1 MTLLRKLAP
10 MALSIRGALLGVVA
24 VLSLLAAAMAG
35 LHALNAWSV
44 LRQAEEA
51 QAEDRAANR
60 FAAGLHDLLLE
71 RLFTGTALQAPG
83 PMPAEA
89 RQRMEQHR
97 AGNRAALRAEGLPAA
112 ASLPGG
118 AALLEN
124 FRTALRDADAVRQQ
138 ADLALGLPRDQRQA
152 AAIQPFVPTMSRLLE
167 ASTRLWA
174 AYAHDAAGEDAVL
187 TRLATLKEIGW
198 RMREAAGFELGL
210 VGVSISGER
219 PLEQG
224 QLTQIAAMRSR
235 IDALWSQVENL
246 APASDPAT
254 HPALRAAFETIRQQY
269 FEGFRRRVDEAVRRG
284 AEAPGGRYGMTGR
297 EWIEGANPMVGTLLL
312 VRDAAGTASEAHM
325 EALVDAKRAALA
337 FSAGAALLVLL
348 VAVGAVWIVLRR
360 VTAPLAGLAAATERL
375 GAGELET
382 PIPGMDRGD
391 EVGAVARALGS
402 LRDGSR
408 RARELEA
415 AAAADRAARE
425 ARHQAIERE
434 TGGFGDAAAGIM
446 ARLGDSA
453 TALRQAADAM
463 ASGVASA
470 GQAAATTAE
479 GAERNAANLASV
491 AAATEELTASIGEIS
506 RQVASAAGMARE
518 ADERARSTNATVLS
532 LAEAA
537 AQIGDVVR
545 LIGEIAG
552 QTNLL
557 ALNATI
563 EAARAG
569 DAGKGFAVV
578 ASEVK
583 TLAGQTAKATEQIS
597 AQIGAIQS
605 ATDLAVSAIK
615 EVGGSIARVS
625 EVATAIAAAVEEQG
639 SATREIAGSVQ
650 VVAQQNE
657 EATRM
662 MQQVQAAVRS
672 SEAQAQ
678 AVQATG
684 DGVSAASDELRGRV
698 DRFLAAVRAA

>member
-1 MTLLRKLAP
+1 MSFLRQPAP
-10 MALSIRGALLGVVA
+10 MALSIRAALLGVVA
-24 VLSLLAAAMAG
+24 ALSLLASGLAG

-44 LRQAEEA
+44 LRQAEKA

-71 RLFTGTALQAPG
+71 RLLTGTALTAPA
-83 PMPAEA
+83 PMPAET
-89 RQRMEQHR
+89 RQRMERHR
-97 AGNRAALRAEGLPAA
+97 NANREALQEQGLPAA

-118 AALLEN
+118 ALLLEN
-124 FRTALRDADAVRQQ
+124 FRNALRDAEAIRQQ
-138 ADLALGLPRDQRQA
+138 ADQALGVPRDQRPLP
-152 AAIQPFVPTMSRLLE
+152 AIQPYVPTMSRLLE

-210 VGVSISGER
+210 VGVAISGER
-219 PLEQG
+219 ALDQG
-224 QLTQIAAMRSR
+224 QLTQVAAMRSR

-246 APASDPAT
+246 APAADPTT
-254 HPALRAAFETIRQQY
+254 HPALRAAFDTIRQQY

-297 EWIEGANPMVGTLLL
+297 EWIETGNPMVGTLLL

-325 EALVDAKRAALA
+325 EALVAAKRTSLLLSLA
-337 FSAGAALLVLL
+337 AALLVLV
-348 VAVGAVWIVLRR
+348 VAAGAAWIVLRR
-360 VTAPLAGLAAATERL
+360 VTAPLAGLAAATDRL
-375 GAGELET
+375 GAGELDT
-382 PIPGMDRGD
+382 PIPGLGRRD

-415 AAAADRAARE
+415 AAAAERAARE
-425 ARHQAIERE
+425 ARAAAIERE
-434 TGGFGDAAAGIM
+434 TAGFGSAAAGIM
-446 ARLGDSA
+446 ERLGDSA

-479 GAERNAANLASV
+479 GAERNAANLAAV

-506 RQVASAAGMARE
+506 RQVASAAAMARD
-518 ADERARSTNATVLS
+518 ADERARNTNTTVLS

-583 TLAGQTAKATEQIS
+583 TLAGQTARATEQIS

-605 ATDLAVSAIK
+605 ATDLAVSAIR
-615 EVGGSIARVS
+615 EVGGSIAKVS

-639 SATREIAGSVQ
+639 AATREIAGSVQ
-650 VVAQQNE
+650 VVAQQND
-657 EATRM
+657 EANRM
-662 MQQVQAAVRS
+662 MQQVQEAVRS
-672 SEAQAQ
+672 TEAQAQ
-678 AVQATG
+678 AVLATG
-684 DGVSAASDELRGRV
+684 DGVSATSGELRGKV
-698 DRFLAAVRAA
+698 DHFLSAVRAA